1 MIDFVAFDFETATG
15 ERNSACELGLTV
27 VEDGKIAQTHNWL
40 LKPPSWPYFHPG
52 NVRVHGITPQDVAEA
67 PTFSEAWPE
76 ISQYFYGQ
84 LAIAHNAS
92 FDASVL
98 RACLTGSGNFLP
110 KMNYL
115 CSISV
120 AKKAWS
126 HLPRFGLAALAEH
139 HGIRFNHH
147 RADADAR
154 VCAEIT
160 LLALDQ
166 LMLTRTQEMRDYF
179 AKNVK
184 SL

>member
-15 ERNSACELGLTV
+15 ARNSACELGITV
-27 VEDGKIAQTHNWL
+27 VEDGKIAYTRNWL

-52 NVRVHGITPQDVAEA
+52 NIRVHGITPKDVQEA

-92 FDASVL
+92 FDAAVL
-98 RACLTGSGNFLP
+98 RACLTDSGNFLP

-115 CSISV
+115 CSISI

-126 HLPRFGLAALAEH
+126 HLPRFGLAALAEYH
-139 HGIRFNHH
+139 NIRFNHH
-147 RADADAR
+147 RADADAQA
-154 VCAEIT
+154 CAEIT

-166 LMLTRTQEMRDYF
+166 LMLTRTQEMREYF
-179 AKNVK
+179 GRNIKA
-184 SL
+184 L